1 MHLGWEKTLKR
12 LYEYYW
18 FEGMAKYV
26 SRFIENCPACQVSK
40 ASLGKIQAE
49 LHTIPKTSIP
59 FFFSFFFYVER
70 SSWTWTTQLQ
80 AAWVVSDSYRLKLHG
95 GLPDGCSRRAQ
106 DLLRILPS
114 APRRLSPCWAGDF
127 LVRQKIGAARGD
139 HAP

>member
-1 MHLGWEKTLKR
+1 MSNESVFFAQKPYGSHSSESSYGSYGSYGSYCSYCSDCFFL
-12 LYEYYW
+12 
-18 FEGMAKYV
+18 
-26 SRFIENCPACQVSK
+26 
-40 ASLGKIQAE
+40 
-49 LHTIPKTSIP
+49 
-59 FFFSFFFYVER
+59 FFFFFLRGEILMD
-70 SSWTWTTQLQ
+70 TQLQ

-114 APRRLSPCWAGDF
+114 ASRRLSPCWAEDF